1 MDAHMFFQRKPL
13 TYYNLGFILI
23 PPAIA
28 LIRYDS
34 ILLIRVTVKISEG
47 GNTTKIQA
55 VRLYASK

>member
-34 ILLIRVTVKISEG
+34 ILLRVTVKISEG
-47 GNTTKIQA
+47 GNIT
-55 VRLYASK
+55 